1 MLAPKVVVTNSK
13 QTGDLIRY
21 NIDGSLE
28 FLRRRDSW
36 VNSHRVELGDI
47 VYYIMACLE
56 HNEDVDVVATVAKPQ
71 ASNKEVL
78 VAFLVAFLEIHNVSS
93 FDDMAFDAAFSKAMN
108 VLRSRLSARVPAY
121 IIPLVY
127 ISPDCIT
134 TTPSGKADRRK
145 LQTMAQRLSFQ
156 EVTALFSDSSLSE

>member
-1 MLAPKVVVTNSK
+1 
-13 QTGDLIRY
+13 
-21 NIDGSLE
+21 
-28 FLRRRDSW
+28 
-36 VNSHRVELGDI
+36 
-47 VYYIMACLE
+47 MACLE
-56 HNEDVDVVATVAKPQ
+56 HSEDIDVVAIVAKPQ

-93 FDDMAFDAAFSKAMN
+93 FDDMAFDAAFSKVIN
-108 VLRSRLSARVPAY
+108 FLRSRLRAHVPAY
-121 IIPLVY
+121 IIPSAY

-145 LQTMAQRLSFQ
+145 LQTIAQKLSFQ